1 MTFFLVDT
9 NISVMVSLM
18 WEKAEVPVENPRV
31 EAEDHGASYPFTYNH
46 ACTVHHGERTQSAVR
61 STDINHESTALLGH
75 SSISF
80 CGHGPFNFPTTL
92 ITLSV
97 TMKKN

>member
-46 ACTVHHGERTQSAVR
+46 AFTVHHGE
-61 STDINHESTALLGH
+61 
-75 SSISF
+75 
-80 CGHGPFNFPTTL
+80 
-92 ITLSV
+92 
-97 TMKKN
+97 